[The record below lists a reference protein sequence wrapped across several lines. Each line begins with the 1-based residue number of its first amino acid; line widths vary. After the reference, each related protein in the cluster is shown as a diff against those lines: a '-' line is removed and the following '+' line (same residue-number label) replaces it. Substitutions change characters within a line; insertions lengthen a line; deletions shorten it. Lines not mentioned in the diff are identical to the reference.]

1 MEAFTDIP
9 FELDI
14 EQLLHRLHLSP
25 EGEDAKEFEDLAGSM
40 QECAKPKAVYEESFI
55 DSKGEDTV
63 TIDRTTFTSRTLRMN
78 LEPVERVFPFIA
90 SCGREVDDSGLGH
103 GDVLK
108 EFWFETIKA
117 ALLRSAVTYLND
129 YLKRKYALG
138 KTSAMSPGS
147 GDVTVW
153 PIEQQKDLFSLFGN
167 VEEIIGVRLTDSF
180 LMVPNKSVS
189 GIRFPTEVDFRTCQV
204 CRRENCPSRSAEFD
218 QSLWDAVQH
227 DQGAGFD

>member
-9 FELDI
+9 LNLDM
-14 EQLLHRLHLSP
+14 ERLLQRLHLSP
-25 EGEDAKEFEDLAGSM
+25 ESDDAKEFGDLVQAM
-40 QECAKPKAVYEESFI
+40 QECAKPKAVYRESFI

-63 TIDRTTFTSRTLRMN
+63 TIDQVVFTSRTLRMN
-78 LEPVERVFPFIA
+78 LDPVERVFPFIA
-90 SCGREVDDSGLGH
+90 TCGREADDSGLAE

-108 EFWFETIKA
+108 DFWFETIKA
-117 ALLRSAVTYLND
+117 ALLRSATAYLNEQ
-129 YLKRKYALG
+129 LQRKYALG
-138 KTSAMSPGS
+138 KTSSMSPGS

-153 PIEQQKDLFSLFGN
+153 PIEQQSNLFSLFDD
-167 VEEIIGVRLTDSF
+167 VEELIGVRLTDSF

-218 QSLWDAVQH
+218 EVMWKMIQF
-227 DQGAGFD
+227 G

>member
-1 MEAFTDIP
+1 MEALLEIP
-9 FELDI
+9 FELDTDG
-14 EQLLHRLHLSP
+14 LLQRVHLSP
-25 EGEDAKEFEDLAGSM
+25 GSDDAKEFAELVQATGD
-40 QECAKPKAVYEESFI
+40 CAKPKAVYKESFI
-55 DSKGEDTV
+55 DSKGESTV
-63 TIDRTTFTSRTLRMN
+63 TIDQVTFTSKTLRMN
-78 LEPVERVFPFIA
+78 LSPVERVFPFVA
-90 SCGREVDDSGLGH
+90 TCGREVDDTGLGQ

-117 ALLRSAVTYLND
+117 ALLRIAVTYLND

-153 PIEQQKDLFSLFGN
+153 PIEQQKDLFSLFGD

-218 QSLWDAVQH
+218 ETMWKAIRE
-227 DQGAGFD
+227 